1 MPISKPRRR
10 ILATPPLLKKGR
22 GKTPEAVKTPLRGKD
37 KWFCEISVPGKRA
50 GAVKH
55 CFLIEN
61 LVFKGRSP
69 WQKFL
74 IFDNPLYGRIFVLDG
89 IVQLSEKDEF
99 IYHEMIIHPILFS
112 HPNPQNVLVIGGGD
126 GGVLKE
132 VLKHPI
138 NKIDLV
144 ELDEKVIDISKK
156 YLPFL
161 EAKKSFSNEKVRIF
175 IEKGEEFIKGCKK
188 NLYDIIIIDCTNPAE
203 NSFSNVL
210 YSNRFYK
217 KIFNLLAPKGIIITL
232 GASFLDFQEI
242 IKPILKRIL
251 SVFPNANLFKFTMP
265 SYHCGEYC
273 FIAAS
278 KKIDLEKVNL
288 KELEKK
294 YNKITKKYNFRYYSP
309 KIHQASLVLPKIWR
323 IKK

>member
-74 IFDNPLYGRIFVLDG
+74 IFDNPLYGRIFVLDEF
-89 IVQLSEKDEF
+89 VQLSEKDES
-99 IYHEMIIHPILFS
+99 IYHEMIVHPILFS

-161 EAKKSFSNEKVRIF
+161 GAKKSFSNEKVRIF

-188 NLYDIIIIDCTNPAE
+188 NLYDIIIIDCTNTSKD
-203 NSFSNVL
+203 SFSNVL
-210 YSNRFYK
+210 YSTGFYK
-217 KIFNLLAPKGIIITL
+217 KIFNLLTSEGIMITL

-242 IKPILKRIL
+242 ISSILKRIL
-251 SVFPNANLFKFTMP
+251 SVFPNVNLFKFTMP

-273 FIAAS
+273 FFAAS
-278 KKIDLEKVNL
+278 KRKNLAKID
-288 KELEKK
+288 
-294 YNKITKKYNFRYYSP
+294 FREIKARIKLGRYKFKYYSP
-309 KIHQASLVLPKIWR
+309 EIHQASMILPEIRKIR
-323 IKK
+323 

>member
-1 MPISKPRRR
+1 MPISKPRSRNLTNPAKSG
-10 ILATPPLLKKGR
+10 IKMPK
-22 GKTPEAVKTPLRGKD
+22 AVKFSLRGKD

-99 IYHEMIIHPILFS
+99 IDHEMIVHPILFS

-161 EAKKSFSNEKVRIF
+161 GAKKSFSNEKVRIF
-175 IEKGEEFIKGCKK
+175 IEKGEEFIKNYK
-188 NLYDIIIIDCTNPAE
+188 NFYDIAIIDCTNFGE
-203 NSFSNVL
+203 KGLSNSL
-210 YSNRFYK
+210 YSLKFYK
-217 KIFNLLAPKGIIITL
+217 DLFSALTQKGIMITL
-232 GASFLDFQEI
+232 GASFLDFQAI

-278 KKIDLEKVNL
+278 KKIDLQKIDFPQIEKRIR
-288 KELEKK
+288 LEGH
-294 YNKITKKYNFRYYSP
+294 NFKYYSSEIHRTSIILP
-309 KIHQASLVLPKIWR
+309 PLWKI
-323 IKK
+323 